1 MDLKLKKKISKMNM
15 EELNKFLDNE
25 CKTLQDRENLLFE
38 LNNKPYIELSEKYK
52 DIKDLPNII
61 LVSIGD
67 MMVFSQ
73 FSTSRLATSN
83 T

>member
-52 DIKDLPNII
+52 DIK
-61 LVSIGD
+61 
-67 MMVFSQ
+67 
-73 FSTSRLATSN
+73 TRKR
-83 T
+83 